1 MKLKEIWMKSKAQL
15 AIFAT
20 ALMAVPASLHA
31 ATLYVGTCGGP
42 NKPTIQAAVNASSP
56 GDTVL
61 VCPGTYP
68 EQVTITKNLTLQGVA
83 VGTAD
88 QVVITPPAS
97 GVVANSFDLYPG
109 GLPVAAQVLVQNA
122 RNVVLNNI
130 TVDGTG
136 NAINGCAPDL
146 RGIYYQNAS
155 GTIENVTTRNQVLV
169 NGNQGLIG
177 CQSGQ
182 GIFVQTG
189 YGTSNTP
196 QTISILNNS
205 VRNFQKDGITVDGAP
220 LTFLVQKN
228 YVVGQGPTTGAGE
241 NGIQISDGAT
251 GQVLYNTTVDEL
263 QSFYTDAS
271 GILVYSSA
279 NVEVGY
285 NTVGSTNFGIA
296 TVSDPT
302 YPSAQ
307 DPTGSA
313 DHTNIH
319 DNQILGTQVYD
330 AIDAC
335 SNSNTINNNTVFSSS
350 ESAIHLDGECGPTGK
365 NNVVTNNTINE
376 ACAGILQGGTP
387 NTIGTAANP
396 LSGLLGGLLG
406 GLLPGLPAPNT
417 FYNVTNTVLAGDVCP
432 VAPKPAFAAAF
443 TTDALSAAPAPSHPT
458 PVR

>member
-1 MKLKEIWMKSKAQL
+1 MKSRTHL
-15 AIFAT
+15 AFVAAVSLAA
-20 ALMAVPASLHA
+20 ALVPASLHA
-31 ATLYVGTCGGP
+31 ATLYVGSCGNP

-61 VCPGTYP
+61 ICPGTYP
-68 EQVTITKNLTLQGVA
+68 EQVTITKDLTLQGLV
-83 VGTAD
+83 VGTAG
-88 QVVITPPAS
+88 QVVITPPAA
-97 GVVANSFDLYPG
+97 GVATNTADLYPG

-122 RNVVLNNI
+122 RQVVLNNI
-130 TVDGTG
+130 TVDGAG
-136 NAINGCAPDL
+136 NGINGCAPDL
-146 RGIYYQNAS
+146 RGIYYQNAG

-169 NGNQGLIG
+169 NGSEGLIG

-189 YGTSNTP
+189 YGTSSTP
-196 QTISILNNS
+196 LYVAIVGNS
-205 VRNFQKDGITVDGAP
+205 VRNFQKDGITVDGSP

-251 GQVLYNTTVDEL
+251 GQVIYNTTVDEL

-279 NVEVGY
+279 NVEVGF

-302 YPSAQ
+302 YPSPQ
-307 DPTGSA
+307 DPTGSG
-313 DHTNIH
+313 DHTYIH
-319 DNQILGTQVYD
+319 DNNLLGTQVYD

-335 SNSNTINNNTVFSSS
+335 SNSNSIVNNTVFGST
-350 ESAIHLDGECGPTGK
+350 ESGIHLDSSCGGTGK
-365 NNVVTNNTINE
+365 NNVVSFNTINE
-376 ACAGILQGGTP
+376 ACAGILEGGTP
-387 NTIGTAANP
+387 NTLGGGT
-396 LSGLLGGLLG
+396 LLGLIP
-406 GLLPGLPAPNT
+406 LPGANT
-417 FYNVTNTVLAGDVCP
+417 FFNDTNTVLAGDVCP
-432 VAPKPAFAAAF
+432 AAPKPAVAAF
-443 TTDALSAAPAPSHPT
+443 TANALVVGSTVAGVSHPQ